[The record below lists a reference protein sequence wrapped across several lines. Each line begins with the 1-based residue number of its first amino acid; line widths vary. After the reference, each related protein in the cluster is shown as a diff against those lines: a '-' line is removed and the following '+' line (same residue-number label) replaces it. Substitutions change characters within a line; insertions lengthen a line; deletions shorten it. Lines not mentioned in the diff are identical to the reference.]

1 MKTVRV
7 LCACFFL
14 LSSCTGYAQDQAT
27 LKVSAQQQ
35 APEAAAARSV
45 RLSRDVLEET
55 EKVTLD
61 FKDADIRNIL
71 KIIAQKSGINIVP
84 TPEVMGTVTIKLVDV
99 PWERAMDIILKSN
112 GYGYQKQGNVILV
125 TKIENM
131 AKIQSEEPLRTE
143 IINLRFLDAQDA
155 QRILI
160 PMLSTRGKI
169 AILYTRGQKGW
180 KFGTFK
186 IGQETVAARALERE
200 SEGAPRQEPIAIEK
214 TPTGGTITSKIETEP
229 SIKSKTIIVTDTDS
243 ILDRIVNVVLPQI
256 DKKPK
261 QVLIEARIMEVN
273 VDKLRDFGIDY
284 LTGTTGV
291 PTAVPFRKN
300 SQDGSSLADVQGSM
314 YGALVQPSN
323 FGPKASLSGVDYFDS
338 GLELVFRK
346 LTGTELY
353 FVLHALEENV
363 NANTLSCPRILTLD
377 NQEAAMLVGYHTP
390 ILQSTVADDD
400 DSGVTVTQTL
410 SYYQE
415 IGIRLNVVPQV
426 SEDGYI
432 NMIIHPSVTSS
443 TSSVDAYSTAGNTT
457 ITTRYPIIDTRE
469 VQTQI
474 LLKDGETVVIS
485 GLRKEIKSKGYI
497 GVPFLSSI
505 PIIGALF
512 RRQTNDTSKIDLLIF
527 LTARVVKDDE
537 FSAEEITRLEE
548 NMMGVMK
555 KQPLEEK
562 KKKKKSKK

>member
-1 MKTVRV
+1 MKTLRV
-7 LCACFFL
+7 VCACFLFL
-14 LSSCTGYAQDQAT
+14 SCCSGYAQEQPGV
-27 LKVSAQQQ
+27 K
-35 APEAAAARSV
+35 SV
-45 RLSRDVLEET
+45 RLTRDVLEET

-61 FKDADIRNIL
+61 FKDADIRNVL

-99 PWERAMDIILKSN
+99 PWERAMDIILKSY

-131 AKIQSEEPLRTE
+131 SRIQADEPLRTE
-143 IINLRFLDAQDA
+143 IIHLRFLDAQDA

-169 AILYTRGQKGW
+169 SILYARGQKGW

-186 IGQETVAARALERE
+186 IGQDTVSARNLERE
-200 SEGAPRQEPIAIEK
+200 SEGGVRQEPVAVEK
-214 TPTGGTITSKIETEP
+214 TPTGGTITSKIESEP
-229 SIKSKTIIVTDTDS
+229 SIKSKTIIVTDTDAV
-243 ILDRIVNVVLPQI
+243 LDRIINVVLPQI

-273 VDKLRDFGIDY
+273 VDKLRDLGIDY
-284 LTGTTGV
+284 LTGSTGD
-291 PTAVPFRKN
+291 AEFISLRKN
-300 SQDGSSLADVQGSM
+300 RQDGSALLDTAASLLGKDVK
-314 YGALVQPSN
+314 PSN
-323 FGPKASLSGVDYFDS
+323 FGSKVTSDGIDPFNFGFQMAL
-338 GLELVFRK
+338 RK
-346 LTGTELY
+346 LSGTELY
-353 FVLHALEENV
+353 VVLHALEEHV
-363 NANTLSCPRILTLD
+363 QANTLSCPRIMTMD

-390 ILQSTVADDD
+390 ILKSTVSAG
-400 DSGVTVTQTL
+400 DSNSDSTITQDL
-410 SYYQE
+410 NYYQE

-443 TSSVDAYSTAGNTT
+443 TSTVDALSTVGNRTT
-457 ITTRYPIIDTRE
+457 TTSYPIIDTRE

-485 GLRKEIKSKGYI
+485 GLRKEIKSKSII

-505 PIIGALF
+505 PILGALF
-512 RRQTNDTSKIDLLIF
+512 RRETNDISKIDLLIF
-527 LTARVVKDDE
+527 LTARVIKDDE
-537 FSAEEITRLEE
+537 FSPEEISRLEE
-548 NMMGVMK
+548 NLQGAFK
-555 KQPLEEK
+555 REFLEEK
-562 KKKKKSKK
+562 KRRKKK